1 METTTATI
9 KAYLTDVVEARVAK
23 LAKRATKLGVEAPQ
37 VAFTN
42 FREVPVR
49 DSLGRKTKEL
59 ELVCDATL
67 TYEQIKLS
75 GEWQLVASVE
85 RGELG
90 NLVYSHLENDFSHLR
105 QAKLTCDHCQ
115 VKRQRNKHFVLH
127 SNEGEEKVVGSTCM
141 KDFLGIDPSKAIQFW
156 TLFKEVFADDEKAK
170 NSKDSQWLSIKTLV
184 AWTCREVELNGF
196 TSRSQAY
203 NSYDGTVS
211 TSDCVGMN
219 FSIQSNPQVKQ
230 ETKELVKPTTKSL
243 EQAEQVLK
251 ELAKSLEQ
259 VATHGVD
266 KVSEWDFKIASF
278 LSLGYVKGT
287 KDFNMI
293 VGATGSTL
301 LNIQKKKEQAQEQ
314 PVDPEAAQKLLASH
328 SGDRVDFQ
336 AKVIT
341 VREVENNFSYSGGTN
356 LMYILKLGSK
366 ENPVKVRFFTSKD
379 FGWNEGDLVGC
390 SVKVKRV
397 TSDPKWGVTVQA
409 NYPKS
414 FL

>member
-1 METTTATI
+1 METTTTTI
-9 KAYLTDVVEARVAK
+9 KAYLTDLVTERVAK

-49 DSLGRKTKEL
+49 DSQGRKTKEL

-67 TYEQIKLS
+67 TYEPIKLA

-105 QAKLTCDHCQ
+105 QAKLTCDHCH

-127 SNEGEEKVVGSTCM
+127 SQTGEEKVVGSTCM

-156 TLFKEVFADDEKAK
+156 TLFKEVFEDDEKAK
-170 NSKDSQWLSIKTLV
+170 NSKDSQWLPIKTLV

-203 NSYDGTVS
+203 NSYDDTVS
-211 TSDCVGMN
+211 TSDSVGMN
-219 FSIQSNPQVKQ
+219 FSIQSSPQVKQ
-230 ETKELVKPTTKSL
+230 ETKDLVKPTSKSL
-243 EQAEQVLK
+243 EQAQQVLK
-251 ELAKSLEQ
+251 ELSKSLEQ
-259 VATHGVD
+259 VEQKGITN
-266 KVSEWDFKIASF
+266 VSEWDFKIASF
-278 LSLGYVKGT
+278 LTLGYVKGT
-287 KDFNMI
+287 KDFNI
-293 VGATGSTL
+293 VVGATGSTL
-301 LNIQKKKEQAQEQ
+301 LKLQKQKEQAEEQ
-314 PVDPEAAQKLLASH
+314 PIDPEAANKLLKSR
-328 SGDRVDFQ
+328 SGDRVDFR

-341 VREVENNFSYSGGTN
+341 VREVENTFSYSSATN

-366 ENPVKVRFFTSKD
+366 ENTVKVRFFTSKD
-379 FGWNEGDLVGC
+379 FGWKEGDLVGC

-409 NYPKS
+409 NYPKVA
-414 FL
+414 